1 MREIKGGGSVA
12 VTKYIHVEEEERTKQ
27 AAVAYKIISIVTRFI
42 E

>member
-12 VTKYIHVEEEERTKQ
+12 VTKYIHVEEE
-27 AAVAYKIISIVTRFI
+27 AVAYKIISIVTRFI